1 MLMLN
6 MSILAVQKLEATVS
20 HMPDSDVRNVWR
32 EQLSEIQIELK
43 RTTELMM
50 SSASKSRQQEEAGV
64 FLLLPAFNYRQI
76 YVLMSAMYT
85 ATANLAF
92 LQGLLVCKA
101 RDCQYEA
108 DTQLRVVS
116 RLNRSSAC

>member
-1 MLMLN
+1 M
-6 MSILAVQKLEATVS
+6 S
-20 HMPDSDVRNVWR
+20 HMPDSDVRNVWK

-43 RTTELMM
+43 RTTESMM
-50 SSASKSRQQEEAGV
+50 TSASESRQQEEAGV
-64 FLLLPAFNYRQI
+64 FPLLLAFRDRQI
-76 YVLMSAMYT
+76 YVLLSAMYT
-85 ATANLAF
+85 ATAKRAN

-116 RLNRSSAC
+116 RLDRSSPC